1 MSFRIKLGLT
11 YAFVMIC
18 TLMPMQSISLSC
30 HTKSL
35 EDVVIDIQS
44 SLANG
49 IRGIEP
55 IHTETQEDCINFGC
69 LTKNI
74 TGNKECN
81 LIIFDTRKA
90 TKQPNCYLFYCPSE
104 EACPLKPAKG
114 VMTYRI
120 VKDFSPLRKADL
132 PHPDATPK
140 SYYLT
145 GKSSQ
150 EVMDPAQL
158 TNQLTHTNILPE
170 ATVSQKLDF
179 QDNLGKAVNKSD
191 ELSSQLPVSKN
202 KGHLQSSELSLKQ
215 KVANVLS
222 ENVIVFPSKAAATS
236 QSIVSTTP
244 VPATLQST
252 IPPLMPSTISQKL
265 DVPLKV
271 TTEPHP
277 TVFTTLHPV
286 STTTATPPQ
295 PPTPTISTAFTA
307 TISQPTVTTKTA
319 STTMPSAAASMKV
332 ILETVQ
338 FKKTTNYSISNKD
351 DFKYS
356 LTFPSSSVDSFAVNK
371 TLSPENGRLGLDN
384 PQLDNVP
391 RNRFHLQFEKWTL
404 VGTLFCG
411 LLFLVIGLILLG
423 RKLSESLQRKKYSRL
438 DYLINGIY
446 VDI

>member
-1 MSFRIKLGLT
+1 MSFRVKLGLT

-18 TLMPMQSISLSC
+18 ALMPTQSISLSC

-81 LIIFDTRKA
+81 LIIFDARKA

-114 VMTYRI
+114 VMTYRKL
-120 VKDFSPLRKADL
+120 KDFSPLHTADL

-140 SYYLT
+140 SFYLT

-150 EVMDPAQL
+150 GVRNPAQL
-158 TNQLTHTNILPE
+158 TTQLNHTNILPK
-170 ATVSQKLDF
+170 ATVFQKFEF
-179 QDNLGKAVNKSD
+179 QDNLGKEVNKSNK
-191 ELSSQLPVSKN
+191 LSSQLPAYKN
-202 KGHLQSSELSLKQ
+202 KGDPQSSEISSKQ

-236 QSIVSTTP
+236 QSIVPTAA

-252 IPPLMPSTISQKL
+252 IPPLMPSSISQQL
-265 DVPLKV
+265 AVFSKV
-271 TTEPHP
+271 TTEPQ
-277 TVFTTLHPV
+277 PV
-286 STTTATPPQ
+286 SSTTAATTPKSL
-295 PPTPTISTAFTA
+295 TLAVSTAFT
-307 TISQPTVTTKTA
+307 TTTRQPSIMTKTA
-319 STTMPSAAASMKV
+319 TTTMPREATSMKV
-332 ILETVQ
+332 TSETVQ
-338 FKKTTNYSISNKD
+338 FNETINYPISNNG

-356 LTFPSSSVDSFAVNK
+356 STFPTSSVDSLAKNK
-371 TLSPENGRLGLDN
+371 IVSHENGRLGLGN
-384 PQLDNVP
+384 SPLDTVP
-391 RNRFHLQFEKWTL
+391 RNTFHLQFEKWTL
-404 VGTLFCG
+404 IGTLFCG

>member
-55 IHTETQEDCINFGC
+55 IHTETQEDCINLGC

-81 LIIFDTRKA
+81 LIIFDARKA

-104 EACPLKPAKG
+104 EACPLKTAKG

-120 VKDFSPLRKADL
+120 LKDFSPLHKADL

-140 SYYLT
+140 SYYLL

-150 EVMDPAQL
+150 EVMDSAQL
-158 TNQLTHTNILPE
+158 TTQLTHSNILPK
-170 ATVSQKLDF
+170 ATVSQQLGF
-179 QDNLGKAVNKSD
+179 QDNLGKAVNESD

-202 KGHLQSSELSLKQ
+202 KGLLQSSELSSKQ

-236 QSIVSTTP
+236 QSIVPTTP
-244 VPATLQST
+244 LPAALQST

-277 TVFTTLHPV
+277 TVFTTPQPV
-286 STTTATPPQ
+286 STTQ
-295 PPTPTISTAFTA
+295 PPTPTTSTAFTA
-307 TISQPTVTTKTA
+307 TTSQPTITTKTA
-319 STTMPSAAASMKV
+319 STTMPSAATRMKV
-332 ILETVQ
+332 TLKTVQ
-338 FKKTTNYSISNKD
+338 FKETTNYPISNKG

-356 LTFPSSSVDSFAVNK
+356 STFPSSSVDSFAVNK
-371 TLSPENGRLGLDN
+371 IASHENGSLGLDN
-384 PQLDNVP
+384 PQLYNVP
-391 RNRFHLQFEKWTL
+391 RNRFRLQFEKCTL
-404 VGTLFCG
+404 IGTLFCG

>member
-1 MSFRIKLGLT
+1 MSFRVKLGLT
-11 YAFVMIC
+11 CAFVMIC
-18 TLMPMQSISLSC
+18 ALMPTQSISLSC
-30 HTKSL
+30 RTKSL
-35 EDVVIDIQS
+35 ADVMIDIQS

-81 LIIFDTRKA
+81 LIIFDARKA

-120 VKDFSPLRKADL
+120 LKDFSPLHKSDL

-150 EVMDPAQL
+150 GVMDPAQL
-158 TNQLTHTNILPE
+158 TTQLNHTNILPK
-170 ATVSQKLDF
+170 ATVSQKLEL
-179 QDNLGKAVNKSD
+179 QDNLEKTVNKSD
-191 ELSSQLPVSKN
+191 ELSSHLPVYKS
-202 KGHLQSSELSLKQ
+202 KGHPQSSELSLKQ
-215 KVANVLS
+215 NVANVLS
-222 ENVIVFPSKAAATS
+222 ENVIVFPSKAGTTS
-236 QSIVSTTP
+236 QSIVPTTP

-252 IPPLMPSTISQKL
+252 IPPLMPSTISQRL
-265 DVPLKV
+265 FVPLKV
-271 TTEPHP
+271 TTEPQ
-277 TVFTTLHPV
+277 PV
-286 STTTATPPQ
+286 SSTTTASTPQ
-295 PPTPTISTAFTA
+295 SPTPTISTAFT
-307 TISQPTVTTKTA
+307 TTTSQPTITTKTA
-319 STTMPSAAASMKV
+319 STTMPSEATSMKV
-332 ILETVQ
+332 TLETVQ
-338 FKKTTNYSISNKD
+338 FKETTNYPISNNG

-356 LTFPSSSVDSFAVNK
+356 STFPSSVDSFAVNK
-371 TLSPENGRLGLDN
+371 IASHENGRLGLGKPPPN
-384 PQLDNVP
+384 NVP

-404 VGTLFCG
+404 IGTLFCG

>member
-1 MSFRIKLGLT
+1 MSFRVKLGLT
-11 YAFVMIC
+11 YAFAMIC
-18 TLMPMQSISLSC
+18 ALMPAQSISLSC
-30 HTKSL
+30 PTENL

-55 IHTETQEDCINFGC
+55 IHTKTQEDCINSGC

-74 TGNKECN
+74 TGRKECN

-114 VMTYRI
+114 VMTFRI
-120 VKDFSPLRKADL
+120 LKGFSPLNKADS
-132 PHPDATPK
+132 PHPDAPPK

-150 EVMDPAQL
+150 AVMDPVHLTAQL
-158 TNQLTHTNILPE
+158 NQTNVLRK
-170 ATVSQKLDF
+170 A
-179 QDNLGKAVNKSD
+179 AVNKSD
-191 ELSSQLPVSKN
+191 ELSTQLPVYKSN
-202 KGHLQSSELSLKQ
+202 GHLQSSELPLKQ
-215 KVANVLS
+215 KEADVLS
-222 ENVIVFPSKAAATS
+222 ENIIVFQSKAEATS
-236 QSIVSTTP
+236 QSTVSTTP
-244 VPATLQST
+244 VPAALQST
-252 IPPLMPSTISQKL
+252 IPPLIQQL
-265 DVPLKV
+265 IVPLKV

-277 TVFTTLHPV
+277 TVFTISQSI
-286 STTTATPPQ
+286 STTTTTTTTTPQ
-295 PPTPTISTAFTA
+295 PPTPTISTAFTT
-307 TISQPTVTTKTA
+307 TINQPTITTKTA
-319 STTMPSAAASMKV
+319 SATMSSATTSV
-332 ILETVQ
+332 EVTLETGQ
-338 FKKTTNYSISNKD
+338 FKETTISPISNNGD
-351 DFKYS
+351 VKYPS
-356 LTFPSSSVDSFAVNK
+356 TFPSSTVDSFAIK
-371 TLSPENGRLGLDN
+371 KIASQEIGRLGLSN
-384 PQLDNVP
+384 SPLDNIP

-404 VGTLFCG
+404 IGTLFCG